1 MPIPAILAAILPS
14 VFKTVEKVVQDKDKA
29 NEIQQE
35 LTSQMMDANSDLM
48 KASSDVIISE
58 IKGESWLQRNW
69 RPLLM
74 MAFIIIIFN
83 NYIIIPY
90 VAAFYPAANLPLLV
104 FPDHF
109 WNLLTI
115 GVGGYLGGRSVEKLF
130 KRQQ

>member
-130 KRQQ
+130 KRQ